1 MLSRLFGRLAPSGG
15 TAEQTVKSGIWLGL
29 MNFLNRGL
37 QIVMI
42 VVLANLLD
50 PADFGLMGIALLTL
64 SALKKFSNLGL
75 STALIQG
82 KDENVDKYLNS
93 AWVLQIARGL
103 VIVGLLVAAAPLIAS
118 VFDEPR
124 VTDVLRVIAVSP
136 LLLGIRN
143 PAVLYFQKDLD
154 FHKEFLYKTSG
165 SVAQFCVALGYALL
179 FPTVWALVF
188 GFVVADVVRLL
199 VSYLAH
205 PFRPWPEFN
214 LEHAKD
220 MVGYGKWITAT
231 SILVF
236 LYTEGDD
243 FIVGWLL
250 GATSLA
256 FYQNAYRLSNAPATE
271 ITQVVAGVMFPTYST
286 LQENLSA
293 VRGAYFRTLQITTFV
308 TFPAALGIAAVA
320 PVFVRSFM
328 GEAWVP
334 MVRTLQLLTIYG
346 LLRSIGKT
354 TGPVYKA
361 LGKPDYVTKLSA
373 LRLLLVGILI
383 IPATQRFGIEGAAMV
398 VVAVGLFPMTPLDI
412 HFLARTLEARYRR
425 FARDLAYPL
434 VASVTMFA
442 AVVHVRQQV
451 VLPGVLEFLLLLATG
466 VVVYVLAAGV
476 MELGFDWGI
485 SENLGSVLGILSGS

>member
-1 MLSRLFGRLAPSGG
+1 
-15 TAEQTVKSGIWLGL
+15 
-29 MNFLNRGL
+29 
-37 QIVMI
+37 
-42 VVLANLLD
+42 
-50 PADFGLMGIALLTL
+50 
-64 SALKKFSNLGL
+64 
-75 STALIQG
+75 
-82 KDENVDKYLNS
+82 
-93 AWVLQIARGL
+93 
-103 VIVGLLVAAAPLIAS
+103 
-118 VFDEPR
+118 
-124 VTDVLRVIAVSP
+124 
-136 LLLGIRN
+136 
-143 PAVLYFQKDLD
+143 
-154 FHKEFLYKTSG
+154 
-165 SVAQFCVALGYALL
+165 
-179 FPTVWALVF
+179 
-188 GFVVADVVRLL
+188 
-199 VSYLAH
+199 
-205 PFRPWPEFN
+205 
-214 LEHAKD
+214 

-250 GATSLA
+250 GATPLA

-293 VRGAYFRTLQITTFV
+293 VRGAYFRTLQLTTFV

-328 GEAWVP
+328 GEAWIP

-442 AVVHVRQQV
+442 AVMHVRQQV

-466 VVVYVLAAGV
+466 IVVYVLAAGV

-485 SENLGSVLGILSGS
+485 TENLGSVLGILSGS